1 MRLRTVAVP
10 VGIVILLIGLV
21 WFLQGIG
28 VLPGSFMTGSEFW
41 ALAGGLA
48 AIIGLILI
56 AVGIRQRVAPARE

>member
-41 ALAGGLA
+41 AFAGGLA
-48 AIIGLILI
+48 AIIGLVLI
-56 AVGIRQRVAPARE
+56 AVGIGRREAPARR